1 LIDWGAMSSNWHQ
14 KRLAFVS
21 TILLLNIA
29 GFFYY
34 IYFLTENGYLPSPFL
49 YDKSDTFM
57 DLFNVLYWTYDDGR
71 YTEWGSVYPPINFI
85 FLRFFNFVFVGSVF
99 GDAALMRENSQFVIA
114 GVCLIYLTIPAL
126 ILKLAYWRDFTRN
139 EKILIYFAIVLSSP
153 LLFTLERGNVI
164 LMAPLILALAIS
176 KIGVARIFSIA
187 LLINIKPYFALLMI
201 YYIARNNWKGFVT
214 CSLLSGLIF
223 AITGLVLD
231 NQFLEFFRNLFSY
244 SQETELYSLREVMA
258 LPSSVSAFSYI
269 LRHLDEVG
277 VKFDTGS
284 LSTGRIEAIVY
295 LVEITKWGVL
305 AIALA
310 ALFMRSK
317 QMRDMEIFTS
327 LVVVISNLGI
337 WVGGYTFILYVTLIP
352 MFISMRNKWLY
363 ISLLSLIAMPL
374 DVIPMMSDYIGMH
387 YSYLAAEH
395 IEIMWTLGLGSVIRP
410 LANVTLLI
418 LLTYEFLAR
427 KNEVKSNN
435 LFRDTGFSDS
445 FGFVEKK
452 QNDAQSK

>member
-1 LIDWGAMSSNWHQ
+1 MINLATILGFENR
-14 KRLAFVS
+14 KRLNYIS
-21 TILLLNIA
+21 LILLLNVA

-34 IYFLTENGYLPSPFL
+34 LYFLIENGYLPSPFI

-85 FLRFFNFVFVGSVF
+85 FMRFFNFVFAGSVF
-99 GDAALMRENSQFVIA
+99 GDAVLMRENSQFVIA
-114 GVCLIYLTIPAL
+114 GVCLIYLAIPAL

-164 LMAPLILALAIS
+164 LLAPLILALAIS
-176 KIGVARIFSIA
+176 KIGVARSFSIA
-187 LLINIKPYFALLMI
+187 LLINIKPYFALLII

-223 AITGLVLD
+223 VITGLALD

-258 LPSSVSAFSYI
+258 LPSSLSAFSYI
-269 LRHLDEVG
+269 LKHPDG
-277 VKFDTGS
+277 AMSATGF
-284 LSTGRIEAIVY
+284 LNTGQIEAIVY

-305 AIALA
+305 AIALV

-337 WVGGYTFILYVTLIP
+337 WVGGYTYILYVALIP
-352 MFISMRNKWLY
+352 VFISMRNKWLY
-363 ISLLSLIAMPL
+363 IGLLSLIAMPL
-374 DVIPMMSDYIGMH
+374 DVISMKGDYIGMQ
-387 YSYLAAEH
+387 YSYLAAED
-395 IEIMWTLGLGSVIRP
+395 IEIMWALGLGSVIRP

-418 LLTYEFLAR
+418 LLAYEFLAR
-427 KNEVKSNN
+427 KNEVTNNN
-435 LFRDTGFSDS
+435 LFRDTSFSDS
-445 FGFVEKK
+445 FGLVEKR